1 MSVNKVHTWSLQAWL
16 GVLLPGEAQVRE
28 VRCLHH
34 RDDGQTDREATHRA
48 ERAWRALQFG
58 YWKQSIDELKERWT
72 ASARAAFRAIAEEE
86 MKINREEFDQAW
98 LGLLLP
104 DEAQVCE
111 VRCLHHR
118 DDGQTVRAIAEEE
131 MKINREEFDRQIVS
145 RADSAQ

>member
-34 RDDGQTDREATHRA
+34 RDDGQTNREATHRA
-48 ERAWRALQFG
+48 ERAWCALQFG

-104 DEAQVCE
+104 DEAQVRE

-118 DDGQTVRAIAEEE
+118 DDGRTVRAIAEEE